1 MDKLIAGYRRF
12 RAGTWPQE
20 RNRFDELSRLGQK
33 PRALVIA
40 CSDSRTDPQMVFNAA
55 PGELFVLR
63 NVANLVPP
71 YGPDGEPH
79 GVSSA
84 IEFAV
89 RALRVPD
96 IVVMGHAMCGGI
108 KALLDGTP
116 PELSDFVGP
125 WVHIAEPAAKGHAS
139 AGRAAPYLLRARIRP
154 PVVAKPNDL
163 SLDQIGGRSRKA
175 SPSRLLLW
183 NQFGR
188 ARAARARRRF
198 SSYFGL
204 VSSSCSG
211 TRARRS
217 VAPSAGLFRPS
228 TSINHRRLYFG
239 LKL

>member
-20 RNRFDELSRLGQK
+20 RNRFEELSRVGQA

-71 YGPDGEPH
+71 YGPDGGPH

-84 IEFAV
+84 VEFAV

-96 IVVMGHAMCGGI
+96 IIVMGHAMCGGI
-108 KALLDGTP
+108 KALLEGTP

-125 WVHIAEPAAKGHAS
+125 WVHIAEPARQKAMQVPAEERHTFCEHESVRLALQNLMTFPWIRLAVEAEK
-139 AGRAAPYLLRARIRP
+139 LRLHGCFFGISSG
-154 PVVAKPNDL
+154 VL
-163 SLDQIGGRSRKA
+163 E
-175 SPSRLLLW
+175 RLGPDGV
-183 NQFGR
+183 FHPI
-188 ARAARARRRF
+188 AD
-198 SSYFGL
+198 
-204 VSSSCSG
+204 
-211 TRARRS
+211 
-217 VAPSAGLFRPS
+217 
-228 TSINHRRLYFG
+228 
-239 LKL
+239 